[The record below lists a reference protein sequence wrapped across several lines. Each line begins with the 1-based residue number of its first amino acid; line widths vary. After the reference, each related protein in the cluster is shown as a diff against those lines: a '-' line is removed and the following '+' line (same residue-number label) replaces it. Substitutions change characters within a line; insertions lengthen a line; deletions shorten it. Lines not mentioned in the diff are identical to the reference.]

1 LNGVGLVSL
10 PERLLGRSGTLLI
23 AVTKSKVG
31 RRDKTKRAVLAGT
44 GVMVFVFLG
53 GCGSSGG
60 SGSAPTTSTAPS
72 PRSQA
77 PTTFTTS
84 TTTTTT
90 TSQTPAGFAAAKL
103 EWQQGAAAISAD
115 QGTYLN
121 QAATDLSNAIAAGEG
136 NTSGYSSAV
145 QELQQLASLPDA
157 DQTPAQNSEFQSD
170 TMALNTFF
178 GTSGLYQ

>member
-1 LNGVGLVSL
+1 
-10 PERLLGRSGTLLI
+10 
-23 AVTKSKVG
+23 VTKSKVG
-31 RRDKTKRAVLAGT
+31 RRDKTKRAVLAVT
-44 GVMVFVFLG
+44 GVMVFVLLG

-77 PTTFTTS
+77 PTTSTTS
-84 TTTTTT
+84 TTSTTT
-90 TSQTPAGFAAAKL
+90 TSQTPAGFVAAKH

-121 QAATDLSNAIAAGEG
+121 QAATDLSNAIVAGEG

>member
-1 LNGVGLVSL
+1 
-10 PERLLGRSGTLLI
+10 
-23 AVTKSKVG
+23 VTKSKVG
-31 RRDKTKRAVLAGT
+31 RRDKKRRAVLAVT
-44 GVMVFVFLG
+44 GVMVFVLLG

-84 TTTTTT
+84 TTSTTSTTT

-103 EWQQGAAAISAD
+103 EWQRGATAISAD

-178 GTSGLYQ
+178 GTSGLYD